1 MQCHY
6 YDCPFQS
13 HACITDRQGFMADS
27 DQCNISIASITPKHK
42 LPGASDKSTHT
53 TSFSATD
60 PLLELLDPFYRFIR
74 PILSGKHCNYKSS
87 PVLQILAWTVLYSLS
102 KLYNFVPA
110 PAFGRFLSPSFS
122 SLVAFLDNMARSK
135 TRMSSH
141 V

>member
-13 HACITDRQGFMADS
+13 HAHITDRQGFMADS

-60 PLLELLDPFYRFIR
+60 PLLECQNA
-74 PILSGKHCNYKSS
+74 ILSGKHCNCKSS
-87 PVLQILAWTVLYSLS
+87 PVLQILACTARQNYTTLH
-102 KLYNFVPA
+102 VPA

-122 SLVAFLDNMARSK
+122 SLVAFLDNVARSK
-135 TRMSSH
+135 TGMGSH